1 MEGLGQN
8 AGFCPESM
16 TIMPLQNE
24 GVEKNSREQL
34 YQVFNWLRFPL
45 MVLVVFVHVTGPS
58 AVLNADLAGIGYYD
72 LFRRALSLV
81 LAQLAVPMFFFIS
94 GYLFLN
100 RLQNWDWGIYS
111 GKLKKR
117 CKSLL
122 LPYVVWNTI
131 GILVVCFALY
141 RQGAVNEIRHLLLG
155 ADSWKLYWCSRIW
168 AGPSDWLGVTHAVTS
183 PCLQPLWFLR
193 DLMVVMVLSPL
204 LWALFRYT
212 RVWGLLLLL
221 LGYLSQC
228 LPVVP
233 GITPASLFFFG
244 TGMYMNM
251 NNIDPSRW
259 TWRYRYV
266 FHAVTLLLFIVTMMC
281 VGYDANGRP
290 MISMVNP
297 FFVVFGCISTMNVA
311 TAIVKTGHRVPELLS
326 SSAFFIFV
334 SHALLLETS
343 NQLTKF
349 IFGSG
354 NALMLT
360 LRYLFTAFIAIATC
374 VLCYWLLR
382 KFAPR
387 LCGFLTGQR

>member
-100 RLQNWDWGIYS
+100 RLQDWDWGVYS

-122 LPYVVWNTI
+122 VPYVVWNTI

-141 RQGAVNEIRHLLLG
+141 RQGAVNEIRHLLFS
-155 ADSWKLYWCSRIW
+155 ADS
-168 AGPSDWLGVTHAVTS
+168 
-183 PCLQPLWFLR
+183 
-193 DLMVVMVLSPL
+193 
-204 LWALFRYT
+204 
-212 RVWGLLLLL
+212 
-221 LGYLSQC
+221 
-228 LPVVP
+228 
-233 GITPASLFFFG
+233 
-244 TGMYMNM
+244 
-251 NNIDPSRW
+251 
-259 TWRYRYV
+259 
-266 FHAVTLLLFIVTMMC
+266 
-281 VGYDANGRP
+281 
-290 MISMVNP
+290 
-297 FFVVFGCISTMNVA
+297 
-311 TAIVKTGHRVPELLS
+311 
-326 SSAFFIFV
+326 
-334 SHALLLETS
+334 
-343 NQLTKF
+343 
-349 IFGSG
+349 
-354 NALMLT
+354 
-360 LRYLFTAFIAIATC
+360 
-374 VLCYWLLR
+374 
-382 KFAPR
+382 
-387 LCGFLTGQR
+387 